1 MYIAADKW
9 KRIGLFVALPLAFLA
24 VALWLFVHFE
34 PMQALTG
41 NQPPV
46 EELTITRVVL
56 SDNGMAAH
64 VVNGGPEPVTIAQ
77 VQVDEAY
84 WSFGI
89 ESGRTFERLERAVVR
104 IPYHWVEGE
113 AHEIRLV
120 TQTGATFDYVIDV
133 AMPTPKP
140 QPVSWLLL
148 GLVGAFVG
156 IIPVGVGLA
165 TFPVMQQ
172 ASRKTMNF
180 LLALTVGLLV
190 FLFFD
195 TLIEGIEIAETVA
208 GAFEPLPLL
217 LIVGMMSFLA
227 LTALGQRSGVGD
239 GSTAGG
245 RRWVALAIAIGIG
258 LHNLGEG
265 LVVGAAIAT
274 GAAALGSFL
283 VVGFVLH
290 NITEGIAIGAP
301 MADDGPDWK
310 YLVLLVL
317 VAGGPA
323 IFGMWLGGFSY
334 DPLRAVIFFGI
345 GAGAILQVIV
355 EVGNML
361 IERAE
366 AGRISAL
373 SWVNTGGIA
382 TGVAV
387 MYATAL
393 LV

>member
-1 MYIAADKW
+1 MNITAEKW

-24 VALWLFVHFE
+24 VALWLFVRFE

-56 SDNGMAAH
+56 GDDGMAAH

-89 ESGRTFERLERAVVR
+89 ESGRTLERLERAIVH
-104 IPYHWVEGE
+104 IPYHWVQGE

-133 AMPTPKP
+133 AMPTPRP

-165 TFPVMQQ
+165 TFPVMQH
-172 ASRKTMNF
+172 ASRKIINF

-227 LTALGQRSGVGD
+227 LTALGQRSGIGD
-239 GSTAGG
+239 RSTAGG

-301 MADDGPDWK
+301 MADDRPGWK

-361 IERAE
+361 IDRAE
-366 AGRISAL
+366 TGRSSAL
-373 SWVNTGGIA
+373 SWINTSGIA